1 MCEPGIAQVPIPRLR
16 TAGLGSRRIDS
27 HAVFRPFV
35 MSTPQPHLFLDQ
47 APQQLF
53 LLQGKVVLLT
63 GAAGGIALGLAK
75 AFAVDADR
83 KLTM

>member
-1 MCEPGIAQVPIPRLR
+1 
-16 TAGLGSRRIDS
+16 
-27 HAVFRPFV
+27 